1 MQHHH
6 RFQWLLVGAF
16 LPLACGPG
24 EGNAPFSPE
33 NIQPNQEPRFTPP
46 AAVTRLGSA
55 RPETAAPVT
64 RGESKVVSLPRAPR
78 GGNAPNVGARLF
90 SNSGAFTFPNGTSPG
105 VAHADLAP
113 VIDSQSG
120 NIPAVLGS
128 GGWDLNVAGTQYT
141 EVVAESVAEVFIDDT
156 GTPYLVVSAFKLVV
170 DPLTGAEIGTVV
182 HVIVPSADFAV
193 GATVN
198 FDGNDR
204 LALFATGDLSL
215 PDPSVAAAAA
225 SGSVTFTAGS
235 LAIGDTVTFTLS
247 GDFGEIAWQSQQP
260 PPPPPPPV
268 GNIAAGNYT
277 LAFDPTLYVQCDG
290 TLLGQDAAFSALT
303 LAGLG
308 FSDGPIT
315 VTALAVDQLELTGAS
330 ISAAYGPA
338 PFMVAASLDAPP
350 GTYFGISER
359 NQAGA
364 GPLGTDLA
372 AAYLLLDDAN
382 ASSAGVPGQ
391 AGLFFMTPD
400 TLGYCSVD
408 FGAAL
413 LP

>member
-1 MQHHH
+1 MQQHH
-6 RFQWLLVGAF
+6 RFQWLLVGALF
-16 LPLACGPG
+16 PLACGPG
-24 EGNAPFSPE
+24 DGSTPFAPE
-33 NIQPNQEPRFTPP
+33 NTQPGPQPTFTPL

-55 RPETAAPVT
+55 RSEAARPATRAEGPTA
-64 RGESKVVSLPRAPR
+64 RLSRAPR

-120 NIPAVLGS
+120 TIPGVLGS

-141 EVVAESVAEVFIDDT
+141 ESTAESVAEVFVDDT
-156 GTPYLVVSAFKLVV
+156 GTPYLVVSAFKLVM

-182 HVIVPSADFAV
+182 HVIVPSSEFGV

-198 FDGNDR
+198 FDGNER

-225 SGSVTFTAGS
+225 TGSVTFTAGS
-235 LAIGDTVTFTLS
+235 LAVGDIVTFTLS
-247 GDFGEIAWQSQQP
+247 GDFGEIAWQTQPP

-268 GNIAAGNYT
+268 GNIVAGNYT
-277 LAFDPTLYVQCDG
+277 LSFDPNLYVQCDG
-290 TLLGQDAAFSALT
+290 TLAGQDAAFAALT
-303 LAGLG
+303 LANVG

-315 VTALAVDQLELTGAS
+315 VTSLAVDQLELSGAA
-330 ISAAYGPA
+330 ISAAYGPT
-338 PFMVAASLDAPP
+338 PFLVAASIDAPP
-350 GTYFGISER
+350 GTYFGMSEL
-359 NQAGA
+359 NQIGA

-382 ASSAGVPGQ
+382 ASLAGVPGQ

-400 TLGYCSVD
+400 TMGYCSVD

>member
-16 LPLACGPG
+16 LPWACGPG
-24 EGNAPFSPE
+24 QDSVP
-33 NIQPNQEPRFTPP
+33 FTPETTQP
-46 AAVTRLGSA
+46 GTQAKFVAPVAITRLGTA
-55 RPETAAPVT
+55 RPEAVTPISRGQGPTAT
-64 RGESKVVSLPRAPR
+64 LSRAPR
-78 GGNAPNVGARLF
+78 GGHAPNVGARLF
-90 SNSGAFTFPNGTSPG
+90 SNAGAFTFPNGTAPG

-113 VIDSQSG
+113 VVDSQNG
-120 NIPAVLGS
+120 NIPPVLGS
-128 GGWDLNVAGTQYT
+128 GGWDLNVAGVQYT
-141 EVVAESVAEVFIDDT
+141 EAAAESVAEVFVDDT

-170 DPLTGAEIGTVV
+170 DALTGAEIGTVV

-198 FDGNDR
+198 LDGNDR

-225 SGSVTFTAGS
+225 SGSVTFNAGS
-235 LAIGDTVTFTLS
+235 LALGDTITFTLS

-277 LAFDPTLYVQCDG
+277 LAFDSNLYVQCDG
-290 TLLGQDAAFSALT
+290 SLIGQDAAFLALN
-303 LAGLG
+303 LAGVG

-315 VTALAVDQLELTGAS
+315 VTALTIDQLELSGAA
-330 ISAAYGPA
+330 ISAAYGAGPLL
-338 PFMVAASLDAPP
+338 VAASLDAPP
-350 GTYFGISER
+350 GTYFGMSEL
-359 NQAGA
+359 NQTGA

-382 ASSAGVPGQ
+382 ASLAGVPGQ
-391 AGLFFMTPD
+391 AGLFFMTAD
-400 TLGYCSVD
+400 STGYCSVD

-413 LP
+413 VP